1 MKNWY
6 HKLHSDEIN
15 KSSHQKSPKIAKIAT
30 WRNFEKVD
38 FGKNAAKSSL
48 MMFHTTFVRKKS
60 EMFMQMSISM
70 STPIL
75 PHCALPL
82 RHSALLLQNANK
94 TKTDFEGRRSAR
106 VNLIAKA

>member
-38 FGKNAAKSSL
+38 FGKNGAKSSL

-70 STPIL
+70 STPFL
-75 PHCALPL
+75 PHCVMGDFVSWSEILVVVG
-82 RHSALLLQNANK
+82 HSA
-94 TKTDFEGRRSAR
+94 
-106 VNLIAKA
+106 AKRGLTWKSTFA